1 MKNKRESLVET
12 LKAFSL
18 DESAS
23 ENERSLALKALNKI
37 SHEINHDDDSLVD
50 SRLSIVNDSESD
62 LEDRLSLLTYVFMG
76 FNVLFYIEDGEAKVF
91 GEEWDVDVVKAVIE
105 YAESLIQEKSI
116 TGSKRRNALY
126 RKVTKST
133 GTDKSLS
140 MFYGQPDIQ
149 TELFKKLKQKKK
161 ENVSITYRHDI
172 KVDGRSLR
180 SFSSL

>member
-1 MKNKRESLVET
+1 MRGPRQSLAET

-23 ENERSLALKALNKI
+23 ENERALALKALDKV
-37 SHEINHDDDSLVD
+37 SHEIVYDDDALVD
-50 SRLSIVNDSESD
+50 SRLSIANDSESD

-76 FNVLFYIEDGEAKVF
+76 FNVLFYIDDGEANVF
-91 GEEWDVDVVKAVIE
+91 GEERDVDVVKAVIE
-105 YAESLIQEKSI
+105 YAESLIRERSI
-116 TGSKRRNALY
+116 TGPKRRNALY

-140 MFYGQPDIQ
+140 MFYGQPDVQ
-149 TELFKKLKQKKK
+149 EELFMKLKHRKNG
-161 ENVSITYRHDI
+161 NVSTSYCHDI

-180 SFSSL
+180 SFSDL